1 MKVNLTKQF
10 EKDFNK
16 IEDKVTRSNIFR
28 VIRNIQASKNI
39 RDISKIKPLS
49 GYPGYFRIK
58 IGDYR
63 IGFIL
68 VEKNHIQLKRVLH
81 RQAMYKKF
89 P

>member
-16 IEDKVTRSNIFR
+16 IEDKITRSNIFR

-39 RDISKIKPLS
+39 RDISKTKPLS

-58 IGDYR
+58 
-63 IGFIL
+63 
-68 VEKNHIQLKRVLH
+68 RV
-81 RQAMYKKF
+81 YKKF
-89 P
+89 GAGKNKKEYI